1 MIKNL
6 LSLMSSRL
14 FEAESLNA
22 GQSSGKKAKVREDE
36 TLGLKFMANDENY
49 NELDRLSS
57 IDFKIAEESI
67 NAAPTPKNP
76 EKIEA
81 KSISEI
87 TTGPETD
94 ETEPET
100 NANEPEKDTSEQ
112 SLKEILTQLGKDLDQ
127 SDFSTYY
134 KEQNQKTFTDSEI
147 LRNID
152 KLKNDSN
159 PEIAALGSAIAGV
172 FEQTGVGYP
181 KPAEN
186 DKNRIANRITTYQN
200 IVLETIFAAIKGED
214 LDPDEKNL
222 VSMSVGEQSGI
233 TVDDLL
239 ALDKNGDGSIAE
251 ELNALFSDKTFVDTL
266 NLKIQRQKNKEEN
279 IKTIDKLDAAKKEDG
294 IITVEEIAA
303 QFGNNEIADLFKN
316 SDGSVDRALL
326 IALGGTMSKD
336 GNYTITTGALTNR
349 IYEMDADRDGKI
361 TQEEVS
367 KYKESVW
374 YKHISYTTMMEE
386 MERSNDKKGNF
397 DNKFT
402 LDDMEKFTINN
413 PTATKEQKEFFRI
426 ITDIADKNL
435 KEYIMKQIGGGSSTV
450 TIEQFT
456 KAADSDGD
464 GVVTKEELQAYVDKI
479 STKYHQVTQLKHQ

>member
-1 MIKNL
+1 M
-6 LSLMSSRL
+6 
-14 FEAESLNA
+14 
-22 GQSSGKKAKVREDE
+22 
-36 TLGLKFMANDENY
+36 
-49 NELDRLSS
+49 
-57 IDFKIAEESI
+57 
-67 NAAPTPKNP
+67 
-76 EKIEA
+76 
-81 KSISEI
+81 
-87 TTGPETD
+87 
-94 ETEPET
+94 
-100 NANEPEKDTSEQ
+100 
-112 SLKEILTQLGKDLDQ
+112 
-127 SDFSTYY
+127 
-134 KEQNQKTFTDSEI
+134 
-147 LRNID
+147 
-152 KLKNDSN
+152 
-159 PEIAALGSAIAGV
+159 
-172 FEQTGVGYP
+172 
-181 KPAEN
+181 
-186 DKNRIANRITTYQN
+186 
-200 IVLETIFAAIKGED
+200 
-214 LDPDEKNL
+214 
-222 VSMSVGEQSGI
+222 
-233 TVDDLL
+233 
-239 ALDKNGDGSIAE
+239 
-251 ELNALFSDKTFVDTL
+251 
-266 NLKIQRQKNKEEN
+266 
-279 IKTIDKLDAAKKEDG
+279 
-294 IITVEEIAA
+294 
-303 QFGNNEIADLFKN
+303 
-316 SDGSVDRALL
+316 DRALL

>member
-1 MIKNL
+1 
-6 LSLMSSRL
+6 
-14 FEAESLNA
+14 
-22 GQSSGKKAKVREDE
+22 
-36 TLGLKFMANDENY
+36 MANDENY

-127 SDFSTYY
+127 SGFSTYY

-172 FEQTGVGYP
+172 FEQTGAGYP

-239 ALDKNGDGSIAE
+239 LWTKTGTEASLKN
-251 ELNALFSDKTFVDTL
+251 
-266 NLKIQRQKNKEEN
+266 
-279 IKTIDKLDAAKKEDG
+279 
-294 IITVEEIAA
+294 
-303 QFGNNEIADLFKN
+303 
-316 SDGSVDRALL
+316 
-326 IALGGTMSKD
+326 
-336 GNYTITTGALTNR
+336 
-349 IYEMDADRDGKI
+349 
-361 TQEEVS
+361 
-367 KYKESVW
+367 
-374 YKHISYTTMMEE
+374 
-386 MERSNDKKGNF
+386 
-397 DNKFT
+397 
-402 LDDMEKFTINN
+402 
-413 PTATKEQKEFFRI
+413 
-426 ITDIADKNL
+426 
-435 KEYIMKQIGGGSSTV
+435 
-450 TIEQFT
+450 
-456 KAADSDGD
+456 
-464 GVVTKEELQAYVDKI
+464 
-479 STKYHQVTQLKHQ
+479 